1 MNNKSGVLRI
11 LDCTINDF
19 DFILPKKEFV
29 LFFESSI
36 NSFFALTINVCK
48 ENDFREYFGLT
59 SKLPDG
65 TYRDK
70 IQVLEEE
77 LKKWK
82 SNCERAKS
90 DLLMLVKQREE
101 LENTLIGLRSYREDI
116 LKTQEVSRH
125 GISYRNKIEDL
136 EDEVQMLKINYE
148 DQNLYAVEVKEQLNK
163 LKEEIQY
170 AKNAMYSC

>member
-1 MNNKSGVLRI
+1 
-11 LDCTINDF
+11 
-19 DFILPKKEFV
+19 
-29 LFFESSI
+29 
-36 NSFFALTINVCK
+36 
-48 ENDFREYFGLT
+48 
-59 SKLPDG
+59 
-65 TYRDK
+65 
-70 IQVLEEE
+70 VLEEE
-77 LKKWK
+77 VKKWR

-90 DLLMLVKQREE
+90 DLLMLVKEREE

-116 LKTQEVSRH
+116 LRAQEVSRH

>member
-1 MNNKSGVLRI
+1 MPNN
-11 LDCTINDF
+11 
-19 DFILPKKEFV
+19 
-29 LFFESSI
+29 
-36 NSFFALTINVCK
+36 
-48 ENDFREYFGLT
+48 
-59 SKLPDG
+59 

-70 IQVLEEE
+70 IQVLEDEV
-77 LKKWK
+77 KKWK

-116 LKTQEVSRH
+116 LKAQEVSRH

-148 DQNLYAVEVKEQLNK
+148 DQQLYAVEVKEQLNK
-163 LKEEIQY
+163 LKDEIQH
-170 AKNAMYSC
+170 AKNSMCSC

>member
-1 MNNKSGVLRI
+1 MNYHIVL
-11 LDCTINDF
+11 
-19 DFILPKKEFV
+19 
-29 LFFESSI
+29 I
-36 NSFFALTINVCK
+36 NSFALIIKLCK
-48 ENDFREYFGLT
+48 EKDFREYFSLI
-59 SKLPDG
+59 SKLPDN

-70 IQVLEEE
+70 IQVLEDEV
-77 LKKWK
+77 KKWK

-116 LKTQEVSRH
+116 LKAQEVSRH

-148 DQNLYAVEVKEQLNK
+148 DQQLYAVEVKEQLNK
-163 LKEEIQY
+163 LKDEIQH
-170 AKNAMYSC
+170 AKNSMCSC

>member
-1 MNNKSGVLRI
+1 M
-11 LDCTINDF
+11 
-19 DFILPKKEFV
+19 
-29 LFFESSI
+29 
-36 NSFFALTINVCK
+36 
-48 ENDFREYFGLT
+48 
-59 SKLPDG
+59 
-65 TYRDK
+65 
-70 IQVLEEE
+70 LEEE
-77 LKKWK
+77 VKKWR

-90 DLLMLVKQREE
+90 DLLMLVKEREE

-116 LKTQEVSRH
+116 LRAQEVSRH

-163 LKEEIQY
+163 LKDEIQY

>member
-1 MNNKSGVLRI
+1 
-11 LDCTINDF
+11 
-19 DFILPKKEFV
+19 
-29 LFFESSI
+29 
-36 NSFFALTINVCK
+36 
-48 ENDFREYFGLT
+48 
-59 SKLPDG
+59 LPDN

-70 IQVLEEE
+70 IQVLEDEV
-77 LKKWK
+77 KKWK

-116 LKTQEVSRH
+116 LKAQEVSRH

-148 DQNLYAVEVKEQLNK
+148 DQQLYAVEVKEQLNK
-163 LKEEIQY
+163 LKDEIQH
-170 AKNAMYSC
+170 AKNSMCSC

>member
-1 MNNKSGVLRI
+1 M
-11 LDCTINDF
+11 
-19 DFILPKKEFV
+19 
-29 LFFESSI
+29 
-36 NSFFALTINVCK
+36 
-48 ENDFREYFGLT
+48 
-59 SKLPDG
+59 PDN

-70 IQVLEEE
+70 IQVLEDEV
-77 LKKWK
+77 KKWK

-116 LKTQEVSRH
+116 LKAQEVSRH

-148 DQNLYAVEVKEQLNK
+148 DQQLYAVEVKEQLNK
-163 LKEEIQY
+163 LKDEIQH
-170 AKNAMYSC
+170 AKNSMCSC